1 MHGGPLPR
9 PEDEEELDDAFEDL
23 LDEMKPAGEDDLE
36 QAVRD
41 VVFESEY
48 RNGFRFYAVSPKDMR
63 RLAALVDLDH
73 LLDH

>member
-1 MHGGPLPR
+1 MHGAPLPR
-9 PEDEEELDDAFEDL
+9 PENEEELDDAWEDIL
-23 LDEMKPAGEDDLE
+23 EEMEPREEDDLE

-48 RNGFRFYAVSPKDMR
+48 RSGFRFYAVSPEDMR

>member
-1 MHGGPLPR
+1 MHGASLPR
-9 PEDEEELDDAFEDL
+9 PEDEEELDDPFEDL

-41 VVFESEY
+41 VIFESEY
-48 RNGFRFYAVSPKDMR
+48 RDGFRFYSVSPDNMR
-63 RLAALVDLDH
+63 RLAKLVDLDH

>member
-1 MHGGPLPR
+1 MKGAPLPR
-9 PEDEEELDDAFEDL
+9 PEDEEKLDDPFEDL

-41 VVFESEY
+41 VIFESEY
-48 RNGFRFYAVSPKDMR
+48 QDGFCFYGVSPENMR
-63 RLAALVDLDH
+63 RLATLVDLDH